1 MTMVY
6 ESKSNKGHDLIGAV
20 TAYVAAKLK
29 AIGNC
34 IPLPNADS
42 DVRELDDRSLTDIGL
57 KPSDWRNLSIH
68 GAAADALDLLM
79 AGGGFPYR

>member
-6 ESKSNKGHDLIGAV
+6 ESKSSEGHDLIGALATYV
-20 TAYVAAKLK
+20 TAKLT

-34 IPLPNADS
+34 IPMPNANS
-42 DVRELDDRSLTDIGL
+42 DVRELDDRSLADIGL
-57 KPSDWRNLSIH
+57 KPSDRQNHSIH